1 MPTLYQLIPDVEVLL
16 ALAPADLAPALLTL
30 ARDFSRL
37 QQRAGAPASFI
48 PEELTPDERLYS
60 GIQGSTRGYSLHK
73 RPEIELALAEAWHW
87 LAINELILPAPGIN
101 GRNGR
106 KVLSRQGASLAT
118 DEDLARFKEAAA
130 FPKALLHPAIGDKV
144 RLALAR
150 GDLDDAVFIAFKAV
164 EVGLSAMPVGLNLPT
179 WAWPSCGKPLT
190 KQVGP
195 CRRRPTRSPKG
206 KPWPA
211 SSPAR

>member
-37 QQRAGAPASFI
+37 QKRPGSPGGFI
-48 PEELTPDERLYS
+48 PEELTPVERLYS
-60 GIQGSTRGYSLHK
+60 GIQGSTEGYSPHK

-87 LAINELILPAPGIN
+87 LEVNELIVPAPGIN

-118 DEDLARFKEAAA
+118 DEDFARFKEAAA
-130 FPKALLHPAIGDKV
+130 FPKALLHPTITDRV

-164 EVGLSAMPVGLNLPT
+164 EVAVRDAGGFEPTDVGVALM
-179 WAWPSCGKPLT
+179 WKAFD
-190 KQVGP
+190 
-195 CRRRPTRSPKG
+195 
-206 KPWPA
+206 
-211 SSPAR
+211 